1 LIGAREK
8 GDRRLRIWS
17 AGCATGEE
25 PYSIA
30 IALRRALPALA
41 DWNITIL
48 ATDINPKMLRTA
60 AAGVYGE
67 WSFRNTPPWLQEG
80 CFHSSKDGKR
90 KILPE
95 IRKMVTF
102 AYLNLAEDIYPS
114 PLNNS
119 NAMDIIFC
127 RNVLI
132 YFSSERVRAVGLRLH
147 HALVEGG
154 WLMVS
159 ASELSQD
166 LFPQFAPVSFPGAIV
181 YRKELGMTQPAPA
194 FLSEMPLAQEPFVPE
209 PLTPAATIEG
219 FAPRLKIARSDL
231 VPPPARSAPLHPA
244 RPPDILPANAEIQ
257 EMPEP
262 AIASCVRALA
272 NQGRLDEALAL
283 CDEAIAAEKLDAGLH
298 YLRAT
303 ILQELNRAGE
313 AVASFKRA
321 LYLEPE
327 FVLAHFALGNLAVG
341 QGHTRTARRC
351 FENVLA
357 LLATS
362 REEDVLP
369 ESEGLTAGRFREII
383 HATMQIGA
391 LA

>member
-1 LIGAREK
+1 
-8 GDRRLRIWS
+8 
-17 AGCATGEE
+17 
-25 PYSIA
+25 
-30 IALRRALPALA
+30 
-41 DWNITIL
+41 
-48 ATDINPKMLRTA
+48 
-60 AAGVYGE
+60 
-67 WSFRNTPPWLQEG
+67 
-80 CFHSSKDGKR
+80 
-90 KILPE
+90 
-95 IRKMVTF
+95 
-102 AYLNLAEDIYPS
+102 
-114 PLNNS
+114 
-119 NAMDIIFC
+119 
-127 RNVLI
+127 
-132 YFSSERVRAVGLRLH
+132 
-147 HALVEGG
+147 
-154 WLMVS
+154 
-159 ASELSQD
+159 
-166 LFPQFAPVSFPGAIV
+166 
-181 YRKELGMTQPAPA
+181 
-194 FLSEMPLAQEPFVPE
+194 
-209 PLTPAATIEG
+209 
-219 FAPRLKIARSDL
+219 
-231 VPPPARSAPLHPA
+231 
-244 RPPDILPANAEIQ
+244 
-257 EMPEP
+257 MPEP